1 MPSPRD
7 DLESLALILIYYSG
21 YGSILKVN
29 EKNKI
34 LKHKKLE

>member
-7 DLESLALILIYYSG
+7 DLESLALILLYFSG
-21 YGSILKVN
+21 YGSMLKIK
-29 EKNKI
+29 EENKS